1 MSNISAD
8 DNQLPSDDGSEQ
20 QQPESAGADLNP
32 DDDQQSAVNAAG
44 EDAVD
49 EGAEEELPPEMSVEE
64 KLADAEQRVLRG
76 QAELENY
83 RKRSQRDLAE
93 QRRYAALP
101 LARDLLTVMD
111 NLQRAIEAAVKANE
125 GEGLVSGV
133 QMVVDQLATI
143 LGQYDC
149 LLIEADGEAFDPN
162 LHAAIGQAPSDE
174 HPPGTIVQV
183 MQAGYRMHDRVVRP
197 AQVMVA
203 ISSDETASEDPG
215 VDDNDAGPENE
226 AK

>member
-8 DNQLPSDDGSEQ
+8 DNQLPPDDGSEQ

-32 DDDQQSAVNAAG
+32 DDDQQSAADAAG

-183 MQAGYRMHDRVVRP
+183 TQAGYRMHDRVVRP
-197 AQVMVA
+197 SQVMVA
-203 ISSDETASEDPG
+203 IPADDTAGKDPDA
-215 VDDNDAGPENE
+215 DDDDAGPENE
-226 AK
+226 AR

>member
-8 DNQLPSDDGSEQ
+8 DNQLPPDDGSEQ

-49 EGAEEELPPEMSVEE
+49 EGAEEELPQEISLEE
-64 KLADAEQRVLRG
+64 QLADAEQRVLRG

>member
-1 MSNISAD
+1 MSNISTD
-8 DNQLPSDDGSEQ
+8 DNQLPPDDGSEQ

-49 EGAEEELPPEMSVEE
+49 EGAEEELPQEMSLEE
-64 KLADAEQRVLRG
+64 QLADAEQRVLRG

-203 ISSDETASEDPG
+203 ISADETASEDPG
-215 VDDNDAGPENE
+215 VDDDDAGPENE